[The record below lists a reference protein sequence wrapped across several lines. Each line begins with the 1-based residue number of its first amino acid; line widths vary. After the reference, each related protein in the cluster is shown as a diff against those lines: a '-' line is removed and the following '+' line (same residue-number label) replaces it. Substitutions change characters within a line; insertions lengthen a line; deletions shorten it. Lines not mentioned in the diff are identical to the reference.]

1 MYTVGI
7 DLISYLS
14 HGILEGHWL
23 WLNLIDGTGVTEAE
37 FCNMTL
43 IVTVYTLKTRKLS
56 QCRLDITEKN
66 IYQMHYS
73 LQIKITVYRHITLEC
88 IFTHIQIDTANHFK
102 LCLNSFIRDMKWC

>member
-1 MYTVGI
+1 MYTVGV

-23 WLNLIDGTGVTEAE
+23 WLNLIEGTGITEAE

-56 QCRLDITEKN
+56 QCRLDITEK
-66 IYQMHYS
+66 
-73 LQIKITVYRHITLEC
+73 KHISNAL
-88 IFTHIQIDTANHFK
+88 FSPN
-102 LCLNSFIRDMKWC
+102 